1 MSISSLRGT
10 RLILKINYI
19 LYTGNNQIE
28 ILKIFTIGL
37 KNKKHWGIHL
47 KKDVQGL
54 SKEKYKILLRKIKK
68 DLNEWRD
75 LCNHESKNS
84 LLLIYQFSSN
94 WSIDSV

>member
-54 SKEKYKILLRKIKK
+54 SKEKYKI
-68 DLNEWRD
+68 
-75 LCNHESKNS
+75 
-84 LLLIYQFSSN
+84 SN
-94 WSIDSV
+94 WNEMQRSKWKDTIGNL